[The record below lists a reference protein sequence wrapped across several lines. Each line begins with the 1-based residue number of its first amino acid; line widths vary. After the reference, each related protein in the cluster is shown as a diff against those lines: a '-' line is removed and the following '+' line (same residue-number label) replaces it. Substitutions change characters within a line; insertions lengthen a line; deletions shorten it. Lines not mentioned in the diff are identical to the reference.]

1 MHYNFVCAYYANI
14 YRICVVCMIHNRICN
29 SGSTTMKITKI
40 IWIIEF
46 PKRSGKKTHT
56 TRIKNRIQLR
66 FNQILA
72 IRPRLH
78 CSNDRHIICCLKCY
92 ANMYTRNICCC
103 CCSSNTTLCV
113 YVVDGSF
120 WSHWNLSNSF
130 DFFPFCFWI
139 PNIAFC
145 VYLYHSTLKGSNGFA
160 PSTANFWNE

>member
-1 MHYNFVCAYYANI
+1 MCLLCEYIGYAL
-14 YRICVVCMIHNRICN
+14 CVWFTIAFATAVQQQWKSRKSFELLN
-29 SGSTTMKITKI
+29 SQND
-40 IWIIEF
+40 EE
-46 PKRSGKKTHT
+46 KKHTHT
-56 TRIKNRIQLR
+56 TRIKNKIQLR

-72 IRPRLH
+72 TRPRLH

-92 ANMYTRNICCC
+92 ANMYTQNICCC
-103 CCSSNTTLCV
+103 CCSSNTTSCV

-139 PNIAFC
+139 PIIAFC
-145 VYLYHSTLKGSNGFA
+145 VYLYHSTLKGSNGLS